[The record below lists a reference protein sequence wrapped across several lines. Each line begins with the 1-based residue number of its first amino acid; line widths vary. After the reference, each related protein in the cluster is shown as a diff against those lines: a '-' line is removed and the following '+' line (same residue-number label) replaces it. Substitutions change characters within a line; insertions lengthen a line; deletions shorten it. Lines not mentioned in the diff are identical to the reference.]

1 MSEDFEILYSDS
13 KESGS
18 HHSHHHSDG
27 EHHSSHHHSDESHHS
42 SHHHGSHR
50 HSKQRKRKK
59 RILIITL
66 SIVACLLI
74 AIGVGGAYGYKIT
87 KREVAD
93 VKQQAYTLKADLKN
107 VMAGLKAQDPV
118 ATETACDQLDVAIED
133 INKTF
138 DKKIWK
144 TAYKIPKFK
153 GYIDSVKELLDLVQE
168 ASSDIARPTVAV
180 LNDYPLSGL
189 KVDDGFSITTINA
202 YLSLLEDIEPKIDH
216 IVTAMNQ
223 VDLPMGLNSMIS
235 DYSVQIAS
243 MTGSYD
249 NLKEFLPLF
258 KTFIGDGSDRTYL
271 LAAQNSSE
279 IRASGGFPGS
289 VGTIRIRDGI
299 LSIGDFSSVY
309 NVLSTH
315 TPSAAGITDEEKEL
329 FGSWMNAP
337 RDACF
342 DPAFERVAY
351 IWALAY
357 EQKNFEHV
365 NGVVSLTPAIIQN
378 MLGYIGNVTL
388 SDGTE
393 LTGDNATQVLQ
404 YDLYYKYL
412 NANASSSAGDYV
424 DNLFAETAKVTMAKL
439 VSDFDVKKAGDYY
452 KVFSDGAKNRTVMM
466 WMEDEAEQALVKNAG
481 CSGGLNDDSE
491 NPETGVYFSIS
502 DPCKLGWFLNIDTQI
517 SEPVVNSNGS
527 STYEVTATYSNTLSD
542 NDKINAG
549 RYILGSYGG
558 TITGYIHIFAP
569 AGGSISDIEMS
580 NGDTMYTGNYN
591 NLQVAYRF
599 GNSIAPGSSITVTY
613 KITTASGVTNPLGV
627 NSTPTLQNY
636 R

>member
-1 MSEDFEILYSDS
+1 MSEDFKILYSDS

-27 EHHSSHHHSDESHHS
+27 EHHSSHHHSDGTHHG
-42 SHHHGSHR
+42 SHHHSSHR
-50 HSKQRKRKK
+50 HSKQRKRRN

-74 AIGVGGAYGYKIT
+74 AIGVGGAYGYKIA

-223 VDLPMGLNSMIS
+223 VDLPMGLNSMIA

-289 VGTIRIRDGI
+289 IGTIRIRDGV
-299 LSIGDFSSVY
+299 LTIGDFSSVY
-309 NVLSTH
+309 KVLASY
-315 TPSAAGITDEEKEL
+315 TPSAANITSEEKEL
-329 FGSWMNAP
+329 FGSWMNGP

-342 DPAFERVAY
+342 DPDFERVAY

-357 EQKNFEHV
+357 EQKNSEHV
-365 NGVVSLTPAIIQN
+365 NGVVSLTPAIIQG
-378 MLGYIGNVTL
+378 MLEYIGNVTL

-393 LTGDNATQVLQ
+393 LTSENATKVLQ

-412 NANASSSAGDYV
+412 NANASATAGDYV
-424 DNLFAETAKVTMAKL
+424 DDLFAETAKATMSKL

-466 WMEDEAEQALVKNAG
+466 WMEDEEEQELVKNAG
-481 CSGGLNDDSE
+481 CSGGLNEDPE

-502 DPCKLGWFLNIDTQI
+502 DPCKLGWFLDIDTEI
-517 SEPVVNSNGS
+517 GEPVVNDDGTR
-527 STYEVTATYSNTLSD
+527 TYDVTATYSNVLS
-542 NDKINAG
+542 NADKVNAG
-549 RYILGSYGG
+549 NYILGSYGG

-569 AGGSISDIEMS
+569 AGGTISDIKTS
-580 NGDTMYTGNYN
+580 NGGRMYTGTYH
-591 NLQVAYRF
+591 NLDVAYMF
-599 GNSIAPGSSITVTY
+599 GNSIAPGASITITY
-613 KITTASGVTNPLGV
+613 KVTTAAGVTTPLGV

>member
-27 EHHSSHHHSDESHHS
+27 EHHCSHHHSDESHHS

-50 HSKQRKRKK
+50 HSKQRKRRK

-74 AIGVGGAYGYKIT
+74 AIGVGGAYGYKIA

-153 GYIDSVKELLDLVQE
+153 GYIDSVKEL
-168 ASSDIARPTVAV
+168 IARPTVAV

-289 VGTIRIRDGI
+289 IGTIRIRDGV
-299 LSIGDFSSVY
+299 LTIGDFSSVY
-309 NVLSTH
+309 KVLASY
-315 TPSAAGITDEEKEL
+315 TPSAANITAEEKEL
-329 FGSWMNAP
+329 FGSWMNGP

-342 DPAFERVAY
+342 DPDFERVAY

-357 EQKNFEHV
+357 EQKNSEHV
-365 NGVVSLTPAIIQN
+365 NGVVSLTPAIIQG
-378 MLGYIGNVTL
+378 MLEYIGNVTL

-393 LTGDNATQVLQ
+393 LTSENATKVLQ

-412 NANASSSAGDYV
+412 NANASATAGDYV
-424 DNLFAETAKVTMAKL
+424 DDLFAETAKATMSKL

-466 WMEDEAEQALVKNAG
+466 WMEDEEEQEFVKNAG
-481 CSGGLNDDSE
+481 CSGGLNEDPE

-502 DPCKLGWFLNIDTQI
+502 DPCKLGWFLDIDTEI
-517 SEPVVNSNGS
+517 GEPVVNDDGTR
-527 STYEVTATYSNTLSD
+527 TYDVTATYSNVLS
-542 NDKINAG
+542 NADKVNAG
-549 RYILGSYGG
+549 NYILGSYGG

-569 AGGSISDIEMS
+569 AGGTISDIKTS
-580 NGDTMYTGNYN
+580 NGGRMYTGTYH
-591 NLQVAYRF
+591 NLDVAYMF
-599 GNSIAPGSSITVTY
+599 GNSIAPGANITITY
-613 KITTASGVTNPLGV
+613 KVTTAAGVTTPLGV